1 MLYLTAVAGER
12 NQAIN
17 VLKRIFTLR
26 PVNADAGLL
35 VVRLGA
41 GLSLM
46 LFHGY
51 GKITAGPELWAKLG
65 SNMENLGV
73 GFAPTLWGFL
83 AAFSEFFCALFV
95 VLGVAVRP
103 AAALVAFTM
112 LVAAA
117 RHLGLPADNPSAG
130 WRGASH
136 AIELF
141 SVFVALLLTG
151 PGRYTLVRL
160 LSRSRTGAR

>member
-1 MLYLTAVAGER
+1 M
-12 NQAIN
+12 
-17 VLKRIFTLR
+17 
-26 PVNADAGLL
+26 
-35 VVRLGA
+35 VRLGA

-65 SNMENLGV
+65 SNMEILGI
-73 GFAPTLWGFL
+73 GFAPALWGFF
-83 AAFSEFFCALFV
+83 AAFAEFFCSLLV

-117 RHLGLPADNPSAG
+117 RHLGLPADNPSSG
-130 WRGASH
+130 WSGASH
-136 AIELF
+136 AIEFF

-151 PGRYTLVRL
+151 PGRYTVVRL
-160 LSRSRTGAR
+160 FSRSKAGIG